1 MKNIIVFTDGA
12 SRGNPGSGGWGSII
26 KYDDKVVELG
36 GGEKH
41 TTNNR
46 MELTAVIEALTYI
59 SHKNLHNREKV
70 NIFTDSSYVLKGS
83 TLWLNGWKKNGWKT
97 KSKEEV
103 LNLDLWKKMDK
114 LVSQIPC
121 VWKLLPGHTGIAGN
135 ERCDV
140 IATSFAD
147 NIKLTLYQGSI
158 DKYQVDIS
166 QISKSPSRSKKK
178 KASSKAKAYSYV
190 SMVNGDIQIH
200 NTWADCEKRV
210 KGVRN
215 TRFKKVFSQDEETNL
230 IKEWKNF
237 SQK

>member
-1 MKNIIVFTDGA
+1 MENIIVFTDGA
-12 SRGNPGSGGWGSII
+12 SRGNPGPGGWGAII
-26 KYDDKVVELG
+26 QYDGKVVELG

-46 MELTAVIEALTYI
+46 MELTAVIEALDYI
-59 SHKNLHNREKV
+59 LHKNLYNKEKV
-70 NIFTDSSYVLKGS
+70 NIFTDSSYVLKGA
-83 TLWLNGWKKNGWKT
+83 TLWIHGWKKNEWKT

-114 LVSQIPC
+114 LMLQISC
-121 VWKLLPGHTGIAGN
+121 IWKLLPGHSGIAGN

-147 NIKLTLYQGSI
+147 NSKPILYQGPME
-158 DKYQVDIS
+158 KYQIDIS
-166 QISKSPSRSKKK
+166 QISKSSSHSKKK
-178 KASSKAKAYSYV
+178 KISSKAKAYSYV
-190 SMVNGDIQIH
+190 SMVDGDIRTH
-200 NTWADCEKRV
+200 SAWAECEKRV

-215 TRFKKVFSQDEETNL
+215 TRFKKVFSKDEETNL
-230 IKEWKNF
+230 IKEWKKF